1 MSYSTHSNLK
11 EIYADIDKYLAS
23 VSVPVFSGAAL
34 NDLVVS
40 GDFAG
45 AADKDYVVKIDGT
58 GSPDTFKWSDDGGAT
73 FVATNVP
80 ITGEAQLLSNG
91 ISVTFGATTG
101 HSTNDQWTFTCTAAC
116 SDDQRAFAYDW
127 LNDRLRSMYDVPFSS
142 PSKSVI
148 LAEAYYAAYII
159 LLANDNAYASSF
171 LAQAES
177 LVSALSFDELEDES
191 NASTCQ
197 STTMLA
203 SKTFTVGQ
211 RDSDGNLIG
220 DAGVLDD
227 F

>member
-1 MSYSTHSNLK
+1 MSYSTHQDLQ
-11 EIYADIDKYLAS
+11 EIYADIDKYLAEI
-23 VSVPVFSGAAL
+23 SVPVFTGASL
-34 NDLVVS
+34 NDLSVS
-40 GDFAG
+40 GDYQG
-45 AADKDYVVKIDGT
+45 STDKNYLVEIDAT
-58 GSPDTFKWSDDGGAT
+58 GSPDTFKWSDDGGSSFRAT
-73 FVATNVP
+73 GVS
-80 ITGEAQLLSNG
+80 ITGNPQLLSEG

-101 HSTNDQWTFTCTAAC
+101 HALNDQWTFSCKAAN
-116 SDDQRAFAYDW
+116 SDDQRAYAYDW
-127 LNDRLRSMYDVPFSS
+127 LNDRLRSMYAVPIAN

-177 LVSALSFDELEDES
+177 LVGALSFGGMEDES

-203 SKTFTVGQ
+203 SKTFTAGQ
-211 RDSDGNLIG
+211 RDSDGNLIS
-220 DAGVLDD
+220 DAGTLDD